1 MRTKRVL
8 KFLFWIGILVLSIF
22 FRFYYEPDNNTHKT
36 FVVHTI
42 LNLCI
47 LLVSFKTIISASIL
61 FYKLDRRSSSGGN
74 PRDNLI
80 IGMKN
85 LFTILSVISI
95 FLGLL
100 SIIGFD
106 LKSVFTSLSIVAAG
120 LAIVS
125 KDFITEITV
134 GLINGFSR
142 KIEIDDYV
150 KVGDQ
155 KGKIID
161 LGLQKVTLL
170 NDDDDIV
177 YIPNFKFYN
186 SEILNYTKRDIRRMS
201 VSFQLDLKYLNNI
214 EELEKDLIDAIGE
227 FKDYIEEGS
236 FNLKISEIFKDH
248 LSCKFQYT
256 MKEVNRD
263 LQRQIRKYTLRR
275 IVNRITYLKKEASGN

>member
-1 MRTKRVL
+1 M
-8 KFLFWIGILVLSIF
+8 
-22 FRFYYEPDNNTHKT
+22 
-36 FVVHTI
+36 
-42 LNLCI
+42 
-47 LLVSFKTIISASIL
+47 
-61 FYKLDRRSSSGGN
+61 
-74 PRDNLI
+74 
-80 IGMKN
+80 GM
-85 LFTILSVISI
+85 
-95 FLGLL
+95 
-100 SIIGFD
+100 D
-106 LKSVFTSLSIVAAG
+106 LKTVFTSLSIVAAA

-125 KDFITEITV
+125 KDFLAEIIV

-142 KIEIDDYV
+142 KVEIDDYV

-201 VSFQLDLKYLNNI
+201 VSFQLDLKYLNDI
-214 EELEKDLIDAIGE
+214 DELEVDLIDAISE
-227 FKDYIEEGS
+227 FRSYIEEGS
-236 FNLKISEIFKDH
+236 YNLKISDISKDH

-263 LQRQIRKYTLRR
+263 LQRQIRKFTLRR
-275 IVNRITYLKKEASGN
+275 IINRITELKKEAAISLPTAD

>member
-1 MRTKRVL
+1 M
-8 KFLFWIGILVLSIF
+8 
-22 FRFYYEPDNNTHKT
+22 
-36 FVVHTI
+36 VHTI

-47 LLVSFKTIISASIL
+47 LLVSFKTIISGSIL
-61 FYKLDRRSSSGGN
+61 LIRLDRRSSSGGN

-80 IGMKN
+80 IGLKN

-100 SIIGFD
+100 SIVGFD

-155 KGKIID
+155 KGKIVD

-186 SEILNYTKRDIRRMS
+186 SEIINYTKRDIRRMS
-201 VSFQLDLKYLNNI
+201 VSFQLDLRYLNDI

-227 FKDYIEEGS
+227 FKDHIEEGS
-236 FNLKISEIFKDH
+236 FNLKISEISKDH
-248 LSCKFQYT
+248 LGCKFQYT

-275 IVNRITYLKKEASGN
+275 ITNRITDLKKEASGI

>member
-1 MRTKRVL
+1 MRTKRVI
-8 KFLFWIGILVLSIF
+8 KFLFWISILFLCIF
-22 FRFYYEPDNNTHKT
+22 LRFYYEPDNNSDKT

-47 LLVSFKTIISASIL
+47 LLVSFKTIISGSIL
-61 FYKLDRRSSSGGN
+61 LYKLDRRSSSGGN

-80 IGMKN
+80 IGLKN
-85 LFTILSVISI
+85 LFTLLSVISI

-150 KVGDQ
+150 MVGDQ
-155 KGKIID
+155 KGKIVD

-186 SEILNYTKRDIRRMS
+186 SEIINYTKRDIRRMS
-201 VSFQLDLKYLNNI
+201 VSFQLDLNYLNDI

-227 FKDYIEEGS
+227 FKVHILEGS
-236 FNLKISEIFKDH
+236 YNLKISEICKDH
-248 LSCKFQYT
+248 LVCKFQYT

-275 IVNRITYLKKEASGN
+275 IINRITDLKKEVSGN